1 MKGLR
6 KMSNYYLKRISS
18 IEEKVK
24 EFFPPQ
30 IITYITLSTGE
41 RFYFPPDIEGTKIYI
56 RLVFGLEE
64 VKFQNDEILKKYPGY
79 ELKCIDK
86 EFKQNLKDVSELF
99 NKT

>member
-1 MKGLR
+1 
-6 KMSNYYLKRISS
+6 MSNYYLKRITS

-30 IITYITLSTGE
+30 YITYITLSNGE
-41 RFYFPPDIEGTKIYI
+41 RYYFPPDIEGAKIYCH
-56 RLVFGLEE
+56 LVFGIKE

-86 EFKQNLKDVSELF
+86 EFLQNLKDIETLF
-99 NKT
+99 NNFRTQ